1 MFGELICLSTNTDDL
16 AGLADQVRL
25 LRARAQAAKAG
36 EDIRVE
42 IDGVSLTFTK
52 PAQLSEHEEWMR
64 IGRQVIEDNR
74 EGLERLAKR

>member
-1 MFGELICLSTNTDDL
+1 MSELICLSTNSND
-16 AGLADQVRL
+16 LADQVRL
-25 LRARAQAAKAG
+25 LRAVAQAAKTG

-42 IDGVSLTFTK
+42 IDGVPLIFTK
-52 PAQLSEHEEWMR
+52 PPAPLMEHESWMR